1 MIGGTSLLPVVSGY
15 RSDLSRHASNR
26 KRLGCYPEP
35 LPLPLERGT
44 GRIGAVAVPVTSPR
58 QHVKLK
64 VPVLLLMLAVPRTSL
79 LLCYPV
85 SQAASTNCSC
95 HKPPSK
101 RGRDYCR

>member
-26 KRLGCYPEP
+26 KRLGCYSEP
-35 LPLPLERGT
+35 LPLPLETGT
-44 GRIGAVAVPVTSPR
+44 GRIGAVAVPVTSSP
-58 QHVKLK
+58 QHTKLK
-64 VPVLLLMLAVPRTSL
+64 VPVLLLLPAVPHTSL
-79 LLCYPV
+79 LLFYPV